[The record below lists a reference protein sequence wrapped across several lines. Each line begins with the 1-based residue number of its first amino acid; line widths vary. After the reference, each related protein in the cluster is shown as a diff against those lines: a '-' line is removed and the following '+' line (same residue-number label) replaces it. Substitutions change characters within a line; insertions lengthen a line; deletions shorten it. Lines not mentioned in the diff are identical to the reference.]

1 MFDDEKVGGAPAEPI
16 AEDRDDRIERA
27 QDMWDKSATVADD
40 PDKAATDKA
49 AADAAAIDGADK
61 SADDKAAADKVAAD
75 KAEADKLAA
84 AGDDTKLPYF
94 NEPRFQEIYKE
105 HGEQKATLAEL
116 TNVFTGMDGK
126 LGYKIDSTETLQ
138 GVLQDAYTLYDIAS
152 GQKSVAELLTQ
163 LEKNWKPE
171 QSAKVFQDL
180 ANYAASKGVKVD
192 DKAVADKPWE
202 KELTELRNKIGESEK
217 VQAAREKAEV
227 EQKAQTERMTT
238 VVTPMIDKV
247 TELCKAAGLDPK
259 QDKDEIDDFCNHIS
273 SAIGTDKNKEKII
286 EQIKKGQWGEVER
299 LYTEHH
305 NKLVARAKRLGDTV
319 LKAKLEKDKGIP
331 KVPAGGAAASRTQA
345 AAVGKRDL
353 KTSEGRIAAAEAEWK
368 KGA

>member
-1 MFDDEKVGGAPAEPI
+1 MDDEKLTGAAPAEPI
-16 AEDRDDRIERA
+16 AEDREDRIARVEEA
-27 QDMWDKSATVADD
+27 W
-40 PDKAATDKA
+40 KASETTEPEKTEEPVKTDEP
-49 AADAAAIDGADK
+49 
-61 SADDKAAADKVAAD
+61 V
-75 KAEADKLAA
+75 KAEGEPEKVEEKKEEDPTP
-84 AGDDTKLPYF
+84 DEKLPYF
-94 NEPRFQEIYKE
+94 NEPRFQEIYKA
-105 HGEQKATLAEL
+105 HNEQKATLDEF
-116 TNVFTGMDGK
+116 TNLFSDKEGK
-126 LGYKIDSTETLQ
+126 LGYKIDSTETLT

-152 GQKSVAELLTQ
+152 GTKNAAELLTM

-171 QSAKVFQDL
+171 QAQKVFQDL

-202 KELTELRNKIGESEK
+202 KETSALRKELDDTKK
-217 VQAAREKAEV
+217 AQAAREEREKS
-227 EQKAQTERMTT
+227 QKEETERMTT

-273 SAIGTDKNKEKII
+273 SAIGADKNKEKIV
-286 EQIKKGQWGEVER
+286 EQIKKGQWGEVTR

-319 LKAKLEKDKGIP
+319 LKAKIEKDKGIP

-353 KTSEGRIAAAEAEWK
+353 KTSEGRQAAAQAEWDK
-368 KGA
+368 SKSA